1 MTKVPQNERLSNS
14 CSELFRVVLVILLSL
29 QETLQ
34 QECEEIGECVELP
47 VPTDIL
53 IAEFDAVLHVGIGI
67 PLDEIVQ

>member
-1 MTKVPQNERLSNS
+1 MARL
-14 CSELFRVVLVILLSL
+14 LHFVILLIIESCKGLSFL

>member
-34 QECEEIGECVELP
+34 QECEEIGECVELT
-47 VPTDIL
+47 VPSDVLVT
-53 IAEFDAVLHVGIGI
+53 EFDTILHIWI
-67 PLDEIVQ
+67 